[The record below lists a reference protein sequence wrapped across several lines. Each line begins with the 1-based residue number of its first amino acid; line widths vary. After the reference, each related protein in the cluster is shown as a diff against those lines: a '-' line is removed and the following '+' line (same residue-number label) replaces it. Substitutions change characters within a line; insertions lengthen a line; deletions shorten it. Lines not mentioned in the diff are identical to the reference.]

1 MNLYFTIATYAIAA
15 SMGFGAAWRWQAA
28 NITELEL
35 QHAHE
40 SLALELNA
48 RDEAERQ
55 IAQIAAAQA
64 KAQISVRR
72 TATER
77 TAADVAGAGLR
88 LTTASAVQAA
98 AQNTTACPERAAAI
112 ADVFESCVGRYIDVA
127 EKADRHAAD
136 SIEQHEAAQ

>member
-88 LTTASAVQAA
+88 ITTAATVQAA
-98 AQNTTACPERAAAI
+98 SQDTATCPERARTLGV
-112 ADVFESCVGRYIDVA
+112 VFDQCAEALVEVA
-127 EKADRHAAD
+127 ESADNWHREA
-136 SIEQHEAAQ
+136 ITQHEAAQ